1 MSELDFLPMCAFFFI
16 TAATLPSWINLPSKN
31 NETVVPDVLTPLHF
45 RVMYASLFV
54 LACLVVVNALGALY
68 ENTSHHNKTDDNS
81 VTKPNYFMA
90 GLIIFVWIGPIIA
103 QVYLPQKSDYLLAP
117 TGNVDG
123 RNIDER
129 EEGEE
134 QETLLDTEE
143 GDNTESSKQ
152 GGSALSTGR
161 GDSEDNLEGDIAM
174 EPISSQEESDSV
186 DEFLDDDDEE
196 EDRYLDNEA
205 NDHAFRNDKNLF
217 QMLQTPE
224 AWMMLWS
231 GTILC
236 GAGTVETN
244 NLGQMV
250 EALGFSKVVVP
261 ATLALFSVAQSGGRV
276 ITGALSEAAL
286 TYETRRCC
294 IDQGIPR
301 PFFFVVASIA
311 SVLAHMI
318 LVLATEEVS
327 FVFGVTL
334 AGVAFGMAW
343 PLLVLCVGEIFG
355 NSHIGSNYMFYDG
368 VTSAAGTF
376 MLSKVVAQQV
386 YEEHISGDG
395 VICIGQG
402 CFRQTHVAIV
412 ILSMTCIVTSAMMQY
427 KTRDVYNKTGSR
439 GGQH

>member
-16 TAATLPSWINLPSKN
+16 TAATIPSWINLPSKN

-54 LACLVVVNALGALY
+54 LAILVIGNALGELR
-68 ENTSHHNKTDDNS
+68 EDTSHHNKEDDDNT

-90 GLIIFVWIGPIIA
+90 VLIIFVWIGPIIA
-103 QVYLPQKSDYLLAP
+103 QVYLPQKSDYLPAP
-117 TGNVDG
+117 TGNVER
-123 RNIDER
+123 RNVNQQ
-129 EEGEE
+129 EEVEE

-143 GDNTESSKQ
+143 GENNENSKQ
-152 GGSALSTGR
+152 GSADLSTRR

-186 DEFLDDDDEE
+186 DEFLDE

-205 NDHAFRNDKNLF
+205 NDPASRNDKNLF

-343 PLLVLCVGEIFG
+343 PLMVLCVGEIFG

-376 MLSKVVAQQV
+376 MLSKVVAQEV
-386 YEEHISGDG
+386 YEEHISGGG

-427 KTRDVYNKTGSR
+427 KTRLQYNKTGSR
-439 GGQH
+439 GGHH